1 MATRKNSTKNLFIKQ
16 GDNSNFDLFMKSPE
30 FIKDFT
36 NWESKTS
43 SLEVTRSRAFEKTPF
58 DLSADEM
65 TDYTNIEMATV

>member
-43 SLEVTRSRAFEKTPF
+43 SLEVTRWFCSFLNCSKAISILNLVIQFFQGE
-58 DLSADEM
+58 A
-65 TDYTNIEMATV
+65 